1 MEKNKTVLHPHF
13 FVILR
18 AVFVLERS
26 PRVMYTLQWKI
37 SLQTGETNDLYIF
50 KPSMG
55 LASNSRKTS
64 LDFELVFCQIQLSTN
79 LKRLDLTLYKT
90 YDNT

>member
-1 MEKNKTVLHPHF
+1 
-13 FVILR
+13 
-18 AVFVLERS
+18 
-26 PRVMYTLQWKI
+26 MYSTQWKI
-37 SLQTGETNDLYIF
+37 PPQIGETNDLYIF

-64 LDFELVFCQIQLSTN
+64 LDFEIVFCQIQLSTN

-90 YDNT
+90 YGNT